1 MNNKIYDNR
10 IVKLISPINNEILK
24 IDLSGDENELKDLI
38 GSIINVTPS
47 SIKGLK
53 DNFGNYYTIS
63 SAIKS
68 PFLKFN
74 SNSLFLIVLN
84 NNYHNLNYSPLNNDK
99 FKKKSFFDTLNN
111 NYNDN
116 IKKEI
121 NIPNNKSSDNIMK
134 NKIFINNK
142 YNNIKKQNS
151 TNLINDINIKIAS
164 ELLKEKYIDQK
175 MYNQL
180 KQFILEENPEILTLF
195 KLYNLHGKNLN
206 KLSKQIKP
214 VLDGILESTR
224 KKQNDENLNLLYN
237 QILDSLENEIKSK
250 NDIALLRRLLI
261 CDNQQIIKVMEN
273 YKNDN
278 DKNILL
284 DNLKIIL
291 KKFRGRFSVPNN
303 NQITS
308 NDPKLNKIIKIEKK
322 ILKCFSNEETFKI
335 DCIYLFKYDMSRL
348 NNQQKLDL
356 FNHVFKIKNS
366 EMITQNSKSCIKEY
380 YQNYVLTILFPDFT
394 TKQTNIYNELINQ
407 EDEKM
412 INFFRILIDSNDIK
426 LFTENVLSYIHEII
440 NERNE
445 VDESEEGN
453 KEESEESQILT
464 SSYTDN

>member
-24 IDLSGDENELKDLI
+24 VDLSGDENELKDLI

-134 NKIFINNK
+134 NKTFVNNK

-151 TNLINDINIKIAS
+151 TNLINDINIQIAS
-164 ELLKEKYIDQK
+164 QLLKEKYIDQK

-214 VLDGILESTR
+214 VLDGILESSR

-394 TKQTNIYNELINQ
+394 TKQTNIYNDLVNSD
-407 EDEKM
+407 DENM
-412 INFFRILIDSNDIK
+412 INFFRELIENNDIK
-426 LFTENVLSYIHEII
+426 NFTENVLNYIHKII
-440 NERNE
+440 LERNE
-445 VDESEEGN
+445 IDESEEDN
-453 KEESEESQILT
+453 KESEESEILT

>member
-24 IDLSGDENELKDLI
+24 VDLSGDENELKDLI

-214 VLDGILESTR
+214 VLDGILESSR

-394 TKQTNIYNELINQ
+394 TKQTNIYNDLVNSD
-407 EDEKM
+407 DENM
-412 INFFRILIDSNDIK
+412 INFFRELIENNDIK
-426 LFTENVLSYIHEII
+426 NFTENVLNYIHKII
-440 NERNE
+440 LERNE
-445 VDESEEGN
+445 IDESEEDN
-453 KEESEESQILT
+453 KESEESEILT

>member
-24 IDLSGDENELKDLI
+24 VDLSGDENELKDLI

-99 FKKKSFFDTLNN
+99 FKKKSFFDTINN

-116 IKKEI
+116 IKKEL

-134 NKIFINNK
+134 NKTFVNNK

-151 TNLINDINIKIAS
+151 TNLINDINIQIAS
-164 ELLKEKYIDQK
+164 QLLKEKYIDQK

-214 VLDGILESTR
+214 VLDGILESSR

-394 TKQTNIYNELINQ
+394 TKQTNIYNDLVNSD
-407 EDEKM
+407 DENM
-412 INFFRILIDSNDIK
+412 INFFRELIENNDIK
-426 LFTENVLSYIHEII
+426 NFTENVLNYIHKII
-440 NERNE
+440 LERNE
-445 VDESEEGN
+445 IDESEEDN
-453 KEESEESQILT
+453 KESEESEILT

>member
-308 NDPKLNKIIKIEKK
+308 NDPKLNKIIKIKKK

-394 TKQTNIYNELINQ
+394 TKQTNIYNDLVNSD
-407 EDEKM
+407 DENM
-412 INFFRILIDSNDIK
+412 INFFRELIENNDIK
-426 LFTENVLSYIHEII
+426 NFTENVLNYIHKII
-440 NERNE
+440 LERNE
-445 VDESEEGN
+445 IDESEEDN
-453 KEESEESQILT
+453 KESEESEILT

>member
-116 IKKEI
+116 IKKEL

-394 TKQTNIYNELINQ
+394 TKQTNIYNDLVNSD
-407 EDEKM
+407 DENM
-412 INFFRILIDSNDIK
+412 INFFRELIENNDIK
-426 LFTENVLSYIHEII
+426 NFTENVLNYIHKII
-440 NERNE
+440 LERNE
-445 VDESEEGN
+445 IDESEEDN
-453 KEESEESQILT
+453 KESEESEILT

>member
-214 VLDGILESTR
+214 VLDGILESSR

-394 TKQTNIYNELINQ
+394 TKQTNIYNDLVNSD
-407 EDEKM
+407 DENM
-412 INFFRILIDSNDIK
+412 INFFRELIENNDIK
-426 LFTENVLSYIHEII
+426 NFTENVLNYIHKII
-440 NERNE
+440 LERNE
-445 VDESEEGN
+445 IDESEEDN
-453 KEESEESQILT
+453 KESEESEILT

>member
-99 FKKKSFFDTLNN
+99 FKKKSFFDTINN

-116 IKKEI
+116 IKKDL

-134 NKIFINNK
+134 NKTFVNNK

-151 TNLINDINIKIAS
+151 TNLINDINIQIAS
-164 ELLKEKYIDQK
+164 QLLKEKYIDQK

-214 VLDGILESTR
+214 VLDGILESSR

-394 TKQTNIYNELINQ
+394 TKQTNIYNDLVNSD
-407 EDEKM
+407 DENM
-412 INFFRILIDSNDIK
+412 INFFRELIENNDIK
-426 LFTENVLSYIHEII
+426 NFTENVLNYIHKII
-440 NERNE
+440 LERNE
-445 VDESEEGN
+445 IDESEEDN
-453 KEESEESQILT
+453 KESEESEILT

>member
-10 IVKLISPINNEILK
+10 IVKFISPINNEILK

-394 TKQTNIYNELINQ
+394 TKQTNIYNDLVNSD
-407 EDEKM
+407 DENM
-412 INFFRILIDSNDIK
+412 INFFRELIENNDIK
-426 LFTENVLSYIHEII
+426 NFTENVLNYIHKII
-440 NERNE
+440 LERNE
-445 VDESEEGN
+445 IDESEEDN
-453 KEESEESQILT
+453 KESEESEILT

>member
-1 MNNKIYDNR
+1 MNNKNFDNR
-10 IVKLISPINNEILK
+10 IVKLISPINNEIFK

-38 GSIINVTPS
+38 SSIINVNIS
-47 SIKGLK
+47 SIKGLR

-68 PFLKFN
+68 PYLN
-74 SNSLFLIVLN
+74 SNSNSIFFIVLN
-84 NNYHNLNYSPLNNDK
+84 NNIYNVNSSKFVKKNINENILNEND
-99 FKKKSFFDTLNN
+99 
-111 NYNDN
+111 

-121 NIPNNKSSDNIMK
+121 NLDNKSNGRVK
-134 NKIFINNK
+134 
-142 YNNIKKQNS
+142 
-151 TNLINDINIKIAS
+151 LINDNNNEMKNLNNNEEIFNNNINIAS
-164 ELLKEKYIDQK
+164 KLLNEKYIDEK
-175 MYNQL
+175 MFNQL
-180 KQFILEENPEILTLF
+180 KQFIIEENQEILTLF
-195 KLYNLHGKNLN
+195 KLYNLHGRNLN

-214 VLDGILESTR
+214 VLDGIIQSTR
-224 KKQNDENLNLLYN
+224 KKKNDDNMNMLYN
-237 QILDSLENEIKSK
+237 TILDSIEDEIKSK
-250 NDIALLRRLLI
+250 NDISLLRRLLI
-261 CDNQQIIKVMEN
+261 CDNQQIIQIMEN

-291 KKFRGRFSVPNN
+291 KKFRGRFSVSNYN
-303 NQITS
+303 ELNH
-308 NDPKLNKIIKIEKK
+308 NDPTINKIIKIEKK
-322 ILKCFSNEETFKI
+322 ILKCFSNEDSFKI
-335 DCIYLFKYDMSRL
+335 DCIYLFKFDMSRL

-356 FNHVFKIKNS
+356 FNHVFKIKS
-366 EMITQNSKSCIKEY
+366 IKMITQNSKSCIKEY

>member
-24 IDLSGDENELKDLI
+24 VDLSGDENELKDLI

-99 FKKKSFFDTLNN
+99 FKKKSFFDTINN

-134 NKIFINNK
+134 NKTFVNNK

-151 TNLINDINIKIAS
+151 TNLINDINIQIAS
-164 ELLKEKYIDQK
+164 QLLKEKYIDQK

-214 VLDGILESTR
+214 VLDGILESSR

-394 TKQTNIYNELINQ
+394 TKQTNIYNDLVNSD
-407 EDEKM
+407 DENM
-412 INFFRILIDSNDIK
+412 INFFRELIENNDIK
-426 LFTENVLSYIHEII
+426 NFTENVLNYIHKII
-440 NERNE
+440 LERNE
-445 VDESEEGN
+445 IDESEEDN
-453 KEESEESQILT
+453 KESEESEILT

>member
-121 NIPNNKSSDNIMK
+121 NIQNNKSSDNIMK

-394 TKQTNIYNELINQ
+394 TKQTNIYNDLVNSD
-407 EDEKM
+407 DENM
-412 INFFRILIDSNDIK
+412 INFFRELIENNDIK
-426 LFTENVLSYIHEII
+426 NFTENVLNYIHKII
-440 NERNE
+440 LERNE
-445 VDESEEGN
+445 IDESEEDN
-453 KEESEESQILT
+453 KESEESEILT

>member
-394 TKQTNIYNELINQ
+394 TKQTNIYNDLVNSD
-407 EDEKM
+407 DENM
-412 INFFRILIDSNDIK
+412 INFFRELIENNDIK
-426 LFTENVLSYIHEII
+426 NFTENVLNYIHKII
-440 NERNE
+440 LERNE
-445 VDESEEGN
+445 IDESEEDN
-453 KEESEESQILT
+453 KESEESEILT

>member
-24 IDLSGDENELKDLI
+24 VDLSGDENELKDLI

-99 FKKKSFFDTLNN
+99 FKKKSFFDTINN

-116 IKKEI
+116 IKKDL

-134 NKIFINNK
+134 NKTFVNNK

-151 TNLINDINIKIAS
+151 TNLINDINIQIAS
-164 ELLKEKYIDQK
+164 QLLKEKYIDQK

-214 VLDGILESTR
+214 VLDGILESSR

-394 TKQTNIYNELINQ
+394 TKQTNIYNDLVNSD
-407 EDEKM
+407 DENM
-412 INFFRILIDSNDIK
+412 INFFRELIENNDIK
-426 LFTENVLSYIHEII
+426 NFTENVLNYIHKII
-440 NERNE
+440 LERNE
-445 VDESEEGN
+445 IDESEEDN
-453 KEESEESQILT
+453 KESEESEILT

>member
-121 NIPNNKSSDNIMK
+121 NIQNNKSSDNIMK
-134 NKIFINNK
+134 NKTFVNNK

-394 TKQTNIYNELINQ
+394 TKQTNIYNDLVNSD
-407 EDEKM
+407 DENM
-412 INFFRILIDSNDIK
+412 INFFRELIENNDIK
-426 LFTENVLSYIHEII
+426 NFTENVLNYIHKII
-440 NERNE
+440 LERNE
-445 VDESEEGN
+445 IDESEEDN
-453 KEESEESQILT
+453 KESEESEILT

>member
-1 MNNKIYDNR
+1 MNNKNFDNR
-10 IVKLISPINNEILK
+10 IVKLISPINNEIFK

-38 GSIINVTPS
+38 SSIINVNIS
-47 SIKGLK
+47 SIKGLR

-68 PFLKFN
+68 PYLN
-74 SNSLFLIVLN
+74 SNSNSIFFIVLN
-84 NNYHNLNYSPLNNDK
+84 NNIYNVNSSKFVKKNINENILNEND
-99 FKKKSFFDTLNN
+99 
-111 NYNDN
+111 

-121 NIPNNKSSDNIMK
+121 NLDNKSNGRVK
-134 NKIFINNK
+134 
-142 YNNIKKQNS
+142 
-151 TNLINDINIKIAS
+151 LINDNNNEMKNLNNNEEIFNNNINIAS
-164 ELLKEKYIDQK
+164 KLLNEKYIDEK
-175 MYNQL
+175 MFNQL
-180 KQFILEENPEILTLF
+180 KQFIIEENQEILTLF
-195 KLYNLHGKNLN
+195 KLYNLHGRNLN

-214 VLDGILESTR
+214 VLDGIIQSTR
-224 KKQNDENLNLLYN
+224 KKKNDDNMNMLYN
-237 QILDSLENEIKSK
+237 TILDSIEDDIKSK
-250 NDIALLRRLLI
+250 NDISLLRRLLI
-261 CDNQQIIKVMEN
+261 CDNQQIIQIMEN

-278 DKNILL
+278 DKNNLL
-284 DNLKIIL
+284 KNLKNIL
-291 KKFRGRFSVPNN
+291 QKFRGRFSIPNN
-303 NQITS
+303 NES
-308 NDPKLNKIIKIEKK
+308 NNNDPNINKIIKIEKK
-322 ILKCFSNEETFKI
+322 ILKCFSNEDSFKI
-335 DCIYLFKYDMSRL
+335 DCIYLFKYDMTRL
-348 NNQQKLDL
+348 NKEQKLDL
-356 FNHVFKIKNS
+356 FNHVFKIKS
-366 EMITQNSKSCIKEY
+366 IKMITQNSKSCIKEY

>member
-10 IVKLISPINNEILK
+10 IVKLISPLNNEILK

-116 IKKEI
+116 IKKEL

-134 NKIFINNK
+134 NKSFINNK

-175 MYNQL
+175 KYNQL

-394 TKQTNIYNELINQ
+394 TKQTNIYNDLVNSD
-407 EDEKM
+407 DENM
-412 INFFRILIDSNDIK
+412 INFFRELIENNDIK
-426 LFTENVLSYIHEII
+426 NFTENVLNYIHKII
-440 NERNE
+440 LERNE
-445 VDESEEGN
+445 IDESEEDN
-453 KEESEESQILT
+453 KESEESEILT

>member
-134 NKIFINNK
+134 NKTFVNNK

-214 VLDGILESTR
+214 VLDGILESSR

-394 TKQTNIYNELINQ
+394 TKQTNIYNDLVNSD
-407 EDEKM
+407 DENM
-412 INFFRILIDSNDIK
+412 INFFRELIENNDIK
-426 LFTENVLSYIHEII
+426 NFTENVLNYIHKII
-440 NERNE
+440 LERNE
-445 VDESEEGN
+445 IDESEEDN
-453 KEESEESQILT
+453 KESEESEILT

>member
-24 IDLSGDENELKDLI
+24 VDLSGDENELKDLI

-394 TKQTNIYNELINQ
+394 TKQTNIYNDLVNSD
-407 EDEKM
+407 DENM
-412 INFFRILIDSNDIK
+412 INFFRELIENNDIK
-426 LFTENVLSYIHEII
+426 NFTENILNYIHKII
-440 NERNE
+440 LERNE
-445 VDESEEGN
+445 IDESEEDN
-453 KEESEESQILT
+453 KESEESEILT